1 MRPLTLELEA
11 FGPYLDRTALDFEKL
26 NESGL
31 FLISGST
38 GGGKTTLLDAMSI
51 ALFCKSTG
59 GRRSFSDMRSLRA
72 DHTRR
77 TEVAFTFA
85 LGGKAYRFCRALYM
99 KKKRGTEIYELH
111 ELHECFSME
120 ADGGWK
126 LEVSGAAK
134 RVTEYAQSLLSLT
147 AEQFSQVIVLPQ
159 GEFLRLLRASS
170 TDKAKILKT
179 LFGCE
184 LWDALPG
191 RLKLRLDQVYR
202 ARQTCE
208 TRMRSLLEK
217 YRAESPD
224 ALSVQLETLAA
235 QKTALTEALET
246 AQAESRKAQAALD
259 RANEFAR
266 LQAELQ
272 AAEKERAAAGAALQ
286 KARRDAAE
294 AEAAGPAIEA
304 LQKTRGALE
313 RRFEALRQEQEQ
325 SRKKQRLQ
333 AEMREAET
341 GLRRLDG
348 DAQAAAQKQ
357 KETRARIEKGE
368 EYLAECERA
377 AEALPGVLEEKS
389 ALEKTRDS
397 LRDLHEAQ
405 KTYDIRLKALEEKN
419 AHALESRL
427 ALTAQD
433 KAVAAAEAARSH
445 GAAALLAAGLLDG
458 APCPVCGAVH
468 HPQPAVPAEA
478 VPSEAEFEALRAQL
492 EALRTEYQ
500 RAESEAAAAKAAAE
514 LAGETLAAA
523 AGRCPAPAAD
533 AGEIERR
540 LAACAARLADLQKK
554 SGQRA
559 AAQKRLDA
567 LRKEAD
573 ALERD
578 AQEAGRSRAA
588 QAERLEQLRRQTE
601 EFRDVRDLSAI
612 EADGRTLETERRR
625 AADEQARL
633 ESGRR
638 SAAEALAAAS
648 AGQESAEKRFSAAA
662 TAIQSFGEAPPAPA
676 ADCAEAAEK
685 VRRQIGAL
693 HVELGRTDEAL
704 ESVRQTREAVSGI
717 AEEAEALDR
726 DYSRYARLYGLLSGK
741 NAMRMPILQ
750 YVLSMM
756 LEETA
761 ASANRF
767 FSILSRG
774 RYALRRMEA
783 PKGGQGYAGLDI
795 EVLDG
800 MSGTARSIETLSGG
814 EQFLASLSLAFG
826 LSEVV
831 QGYSGAVRLDALFI
845 DEGFGSL
852 DADTLDTA
860 MRALEAIR
868 QGGRVVGIISH
879 VAELQRRIP
888 TMIRVSRTA
897 SGSAAAKVISE

>member
-111 ELHECFSME
+111 EQHECFSME

-126 LEVSGAAK
+126 LEASGAAK

-179 LFGCE
+179 LFDCE

-217 YRAESPD
+217 HRAESPD

-235 QKTALTEALET
+235 QKTTLAEALET

-294 AEAAGPAIEA
+294 AESAGPAIEA

-357 KETRARIEKGE
+357 RETRARIEKGE
-368 EYLAECERA
+368 EYLAECGRA

-405 KTYDIRLKALEEKN
+405 KTHDIP
-419 AHALESRL
+419 
-427 ALTAQD
+427 LTAQD

-533 AGEIERR
+533 AEEIERR
-540 LAACAARLADLQKK
+540 LAACAARLTDLQKK

-704 ESVRQTREAVSGI
+704 ESARQTRETVSGI

>member
-111 ELHECFSME
+111 EQHECFSME

-126 LEVSGAAK
+126 LEASGAAK

-179 LFGCE
+179 LFDCE

-208 TRMRSLLEK
+208 T
-217 YRAESPD
+217 
-224 ALSVQLETLAA
+224 
-235 QKTALTEALET
+235 
-246 AQAESRKAQAALD
+246 
-259 RANEFAR
+259 
-266 LQAELQ
+266 
-272 AAEKERAAAGAALQ
+272 
-286 KARRDAAE
+286 
-294 AEAAGPAIEA
+294 
-304 LQKTRGALE
+304 
-313 RRFEALRQEQEQ
+313 
-325 SRKKQRLQ
+325 
-333 AEMREAET
+333 
-341 GLRRLDG
+341 
-348 DAQAAAQKQ
+348 
-357 KETRARIEKGE
+357 
-368 EYLAECERA
+368 
-377 AEALPGVLEEKS
+377 
-389 ALEKTRDS
+389 
-397 LRDLHEAQ
+397 
-405 KTYDIRLKALEEKN
+405 
-419 AHALESRL
+419 
-427 ALTAQD
+427 
-433 KAVAAAEAARSH
+433 
-445 GAAALLAAGLLDG
+445 
-458 APCPVCGAVH
+458 
-468 HPQPAVPAEA
+468 
-478 VPSEAEFEALRAQL
+478 
-492 EALRTEYQ
+492 
-500 RAESEAAAAKAAAE
+500 
-514 LAGETLAAA
+514 
-523 AGRCPAPAAD
+523 
-533 AGEIERR
+533 
-540 LAACAARLADLQKK
+540 
-554 SGQRA
+554 
-559 AAQKRLDA
+559 
-567 LRKEAD
+567 
-573 ALERD
+573 
-578 AQEAGRSRAA
+578 
-588 QAERLEQLRRQTE
+588 
-601 EFRDVRDLSAI
+601 
-612 EADGRTLETERRR
+612 
-625 AADEQARL
+625 
-633 ESGRR
+633 
-638 SAAEALAAAS
+638 
-648 AGQESAEKRFSAAA
+648 
-662 TAIQSFGEAPPAPA
+662 
-676 ADCAEAAEK
+676 
-685 VRRQIGAL
+685 
-693 HVELGRTDEAL
+693 
-704 ESVRQTREAVSGI
+704 VSGI

>member
-1 MRPLTLELEA
+1 MT
-11 FGPYLDRTALDFEKL
+11 
-26 NESGL
+26 
-31 FLISGST
+31 
-38 GGGKTTLLDAMSI
+38 
-51 ALFCKSTG
+51 
-59 GRRSFSDMRSLRA
+59 
-72 DHTRR
+72 
-77 TEVAFTFA
+77 
-85 LGGKAYRFCRALYM
+85 
-99 KKKRGTEIYELH
+99 
-111 ELHECFSME
+111 
-120 ADGGWK
+120 
-126 LEVSGAAK
+126 
-134 RVTEYAQSLLSLT
+134 
-147 AEQFSQVIVLPQ
+147 
-159 GEFLRLLRASS
+159 SS
-170 TDKAKILKT
+170 VK
-179 LFGCE
+179 
-184 LWDALPG
+184 
-191 RLKLRLDQVYR
+191 
-202 ARQTCE
+202 
-208 TRMRSLLEK
+208 
-217 YRAESPD
+217 
-224 ALSVQLETLAA
+224 
-235 QKTALTEALET
+235 
-246 AQAESRKAQAALD
+246 
-259 RANEFAR
+259 
-266 LQAELQ
+266 
-272 AAEKERAAAGAALQ
+272 
-286 KARRDAAE
+286 
-294 AEAAGPAIEA
+294 
-304 LQKTRGALE
+304 
-313 RRFEALRQEQEQ
+313 
-325 SRKKQRLQ
+325 
-333 AEMREAET
+333 
-341 GLRRLDG
+341 
-348 DAQAAAQKQ
+348 
-357 KETRARIEKGE
+357 
-368 EYLAECERA
+368 
-377 AEALPGVLEEKS
+377 
-389 ALEKTRDS
+389 
-397 LRDLHEAQ
+397 
-405 KTYDIRLKALEEKN
+405 
-419 AHALESRL
+419 
-427 ALTAQD
+427 
-433 KAVAAAEAARSH
+433 
-445 GAAALLAAGLLDG
+445 
-458 APCPVCGAVH
+458 
-468 HPQPAVPAEA
+468 
-478 VPSEAEFEALRAQL
+478 
-492 EALRTEYQ
+492 
-500 RAESEAAAAKAAAE
+500 
-514 LAGETLAAA
+514 
-523 AGRCPAPAAD
+523 
-533 AGEIERR
+533 
-540 LAACAARLADLQKK
+540 
-554 SGQRA
+554 RA

-601 EFRDVRDLSAI
+601 EFRDVRDLSVI

-685 VRRQIGAL
+685 VRRQIGTL

-704 ESVRQTREAVSGI
+704 ESARQTREAVSGI

>member
-111 ELHECFSME
+111 EQHECFSME

-126 LEVSGAAK
+126 LEASGAAK

-179 LFGCE
+179 LFDCE

-217 YRAESPD
+217 HRAESPD

-235 QKTALTEALET
+235 QKTTLAEALET

-272 AAEKERAAAGAALQ
+272 AAEKERAAAC
-286 KARRDAAE
+286 
-294 AEAAGPAIEA
+294 
-304 LQKTRGALE
+304 
-313 RRFEALRQEQEQ
+313 
-325 SRKKQRLQ
+325 RKKQRLQ

-357 KETRARIEKGE
+357 RETRARIEKGE
-368 EYLAECERA
+368 EYLAECGRA

-405 KTYDIRLKALEEKN
+405 KTHDIRLKALEEKD
-419 AHALESRL
+419 ARALESRL

-533 AGEIERR
+533 AEEIERR
-540 LAACAARLADLQKK
+540 LAACAARLTDLQKK

-704 ESVRQTREAVSGI
+704 ESARQTRETVSGI